1 MTPSLLEHLIILPI
15 LLPLVAAAFM
25 LLLKEQRYKTKAA
38 LSLAVCA
45 ALLGTALLLL
55 QEASVGGSGGGDTAR
70 VYSLGN
76 WAAPF
81 GIVLVADRLSTLMLA
96 LIAVVGAAGLIF
108 ALARWDRAGP
118 RFHALYLLLMMGVS
132 GAVLTGDLFNLF
144 VFFEVMLAASY
155 GLLLHGSGEVR
166 VKAGLGYVAIN
177 LTASLFFLIGV
188 ALIYGTVGALNMA
201 DLSARIPYIPDADRP
216 LFEAGCAILGVAF
229 LIKAAAWPLG
239 LWLPGAYSAASAP
252 VAAVFTLLSKVGVYV
267 LLRLSML
274 MFYPESGASA
284 GFAQT
289 LLTVMGL
296 ATVLFGAAGV
306 IAAQRLERVV
316 GYAVMASSGTV
327 LALVG
332 MGQADVLGGALFY
345 MVASTLA
352 TGALFLIAEI
362 LTRGDDRAFAGQEAF
377 FDDEYT
383 DPFEADEVEEV
394 GRVMPRSLAL
404 LGAFFAFAALVVASM
419 PPLAGFIGKLAIFIG
434 LLNGEGARQPL
445 NWWIIGILSF
455 SSFATLIALVRI
467 GIDGFWKRDESNAL
481 AVRSPEF
488 VAIGGLIGCCLWLT
502 VAGGAALD
510 YTSHT
515 GDWLT
520 RPTDYVA
527 AVLKGRL

>member
-1 MTPSLLEHLIILPI
+1 MTPSFLEHLIILPI
-15 LLPLVAAAFM
+15 ILPLIAAAFM
-25 LLLKEQRYKTKAA
+25 LLLKEQRYKAKAT
-38 LSLAVCA
+38 LSLGVCA
-45 ALLGTALLLL
+45 AMLVVALLLL
-55 QEASVGGSGGGDTAR
+55 REASVGGSGGGDTAR
-70 VYSLGN
+70 IYALGN

-155 GLLLHGSGEVR
+155 GLLLHGSGEKRVR
-166 VKAGLGYVAIN
+166 AGLGYVAIN

-201 DLSARIPYIPDADRP
+201 DLSARVAYIAPENRP

-267 LLRLSML
+267 LLRMSML
-274 MFYPESGASA
+274 MFHPESGDSA
-284 GFAQT
+284 GFAQSA
-289 LLTVMGL
+289 LLVLGL
-296 ATVLFGAAGV
+296 ATVIFGGAGA
-306 IAAQRLERVV
+306 IAAQRLERAV

-332 MGQADVLGGALFY
+332 LGKAEVLGGALFY
-345 MVASTLA
+345 MVASTMA
-352 TGALFLIAEI
+352 AGALFLIAEI
-362 LTRGDDRAFAGQEAF
+362 LTRGEDRAAEGTEAF

-383 DPFEADEVEEV
+383 DPFEADDVEEV

-404 LGAFFAFAALVVASM
+404 LGGFFVLAALVVASM
-419 PPLAGFIGKLAIFIG
+419 PPLAGFIGKIGIFVG
-434 LLNGEGARQPL
+434 LLSGDGANQPYS
-445 NWWIIGILSF
+445 WWVIGILTF
-455 SSFATLIALVRI
+455 SSFATLLALVRF
-467 GIDGFWKRDESNAL
+467 GMDGFWKRDEDSTL
-481 AVRSPEF
+481 VVRSPEF
-488 VAIGGLIGCCLWLT
+488 VAIGLLIGCCLWLT
-502 VAGGAALD
+502 VAGGPALAF
-510 YTSHT
+510 TQHT
-515 GDWLT
+515 AEWLV
-520 RPTDYVA
+520 RPQDYVA

>member
-1 MTPSLLEHLIILPI
+1 MTPSLLEHLTILPIILPLI
-15 LLPLVAAAFM
+15 AAAIM
-25 LLLKEQRYKTKAA
+25 LLLKEQRYKTKAT

-45 ALLGTALLLL
+45 AILGTALLLL
-55 QEASVGGSGGGDTAR
+55 QEASVGGSGGSDTAR

-118 RFHALYLLLMMGVS
+118 RFHALYLLLMMGVN

-155 GLLLHGSGEVR
+155 GLLLHGSGEKRVR
-166 VKAGLGYVAIN
+166 AGLGYVAIN

-188 ALIYGTVGALNMA
+188 ALVYGTVGALNMA
-201 DLSARIPYIPDADRP
+201 DLAARVPYIAAEDRA
-216 LFEAGCAILGVAF
+216 LFEAGCAILGIAF

-274 MFYPESGASA
+274 MFHPDSGDSA
-284 GFAQT
+284 GLGQSV
-289 LLTVMGL
+289 LLVLGL
-296 ATVLFGAAGV
+296 ATVIFGGAGV
-306 IAAQRLERVV
+306 IAAQRLERVI

-327 LALVG
+327 LAIVG
-332 MGQADVLGGALFY
+332 LGQANALGGALFY
-345 MVASTLA
+345 MTASTLA
-352 TGALFLIAEI
+352 SAALFLIAEI
-362 LTRGDDRAFAGQEAF
+362 LVRGEDRAAIGSDAF

-383 DPFEADEVEEV
+383 DPFEADDVEEV

-404 LGAFFAFAALVVASM
+404 LGAFFALAALVVASM
-419 PPLAGFIGKLAIFIG
+419 PPLAGFIGKLGIFIG
-434 LLNGEGARQPL
+434 LLEDNGANLPAS
-445 NWWIIGILSF
+445 WWVIGILTF
-455 SSFATLIALVRI
+455 SSFATLIALVRF
-467 GIDGFWKRDESNAL
+467 GIDGFWKREEDNIL
-481 AVRSPEF
+481 VVRSPEF
-488 VAIGGLIGCCLWLT
+488 VAIGGLIACCLWLT
-502 VAGGAALD
+502 VAGGAALS
-510 YTSHT
+510 YAEHT

-520 RPTDYVA
+520 RPGDYVA